1 MGSSS
6 PLGLALCAWRDTPV
20 RESIA
25 MASALGYRAVQLDAT
40 HPDARPRDL
49 DRSARRDL
57 AALLRRHELELTG
70 IDLWLPPE
78 HLAEVVHV
86 ERAADAVVGAM
97 GFIRELAGLV
107 STQPVVSLT
116 LPEAPDQHALAAIH
130 AAAEREGVAIANH
143 AWPASEEGALGLD
156 PALAIMAG
164 ASPAKLATTL
174 GPRLSAAR
182 LSDAGVAGRVP
193 VDAPTGR
200 LDVSAYAA
208 ALSISAPSAPVVA
221 DCRQLADPRSAAID
235 ALKAW
240 TEALAFPGS

>member
-1 MGSSS
+1 MGSSL
-6 PLGLALCAWRDTPV
+6 PLGLALCAWRDIPV

-25 MASALGYRAVQLDAT
+25 IASALGYRAVQLDAT
-40 HPDARPRDL
+40 HPDARPRAL

-78 HLAEVVHV
+78 HLAEGALV
-86 ERAADAVVGAM
+86 ERAADAVVGAI
-97 GFIRELAGLV
+97 GLIRELAGLLP
-107 STQPVVSLT
+107 TQAVVSLT
-116 LPEAPDQHALAAIH
+116 LPERPDQHAMAAIH
-130 AAAEREGVAIANH
+130 AAAEREGVAFANH
-143 AWPASEEGALGLD
+143 AWPAPDEGTLGLD

-164 ASPAKLATTL
+164 ASPAKMATKL
-174 GPRLSAAR
+174 GSRLGSAR

-200 LDVSAYAA
+200 LNVAAYAA

-221 DCRQLADPRSAAID
+221 DCRQLADPRAAAID

-240 TEALAFPGS
+240 IAALAFPGS